1 MATKIYRV
9 CKHYY
14 TNCMSISQTA
24 LVLLIFKV
32 HIYFI
37 ITLYI
42 YVWVMRPVQ
51 RSSIEGVGAKKCKM
65 LKYQKS
71 WYCLSLPY
79 RVIHNEVYELNILSQ
94 IKYLKDWCA
103 IYEVMLTKSVSFH
116 SYLLMSI
123 VLFLSHKAKMV
134 EFNYFRKSSKFHFLF
149 FIYLLGFSLIS
160 IDSDI
165 LS

>member
-1 MATKIYRV
+1 MHV
-9 CKHYY
+9 
-14 TNCMSISQTA
+14 NISNSFSAINIQNA
-24 LVLLIFKV
+24 YLLYN
-32 HIYFI
+32 HPA
-37 ITLYI
+37 YI

-65 LKYQKS
+65 LKYQNS

-79 RVIHNEVYELNILSQ
+79 RVTHNEVYELNILSQ

-134 EFNYFRKSSKFHFLF
+134 EFNYFRKSSKFHFF
-149 FIYLLGFSLIS
+149 FFFY
-160 IDSDI
+160 
-165 LS
+165 